1 MPSREVHVDNLV
13 DGCRILANAG
23 LAELYTGH
31 VSARTDDGVLVPAHR
46 HDQGYGLESVTADSI
61 IEVSID
67 GEPHEEDVEP
77 PSEFTI
83 HSGILE
89 ARPGVASV
97 AHAHPLYATGLSVAG
112 TCIEPSSLDAAL
124 LGGSVPVFDPGPK
137 LIHTVAEGA
146 ALAEALGDGAAALIR
161 GHGAVTVGES
171 VAAAVTRMYVL
182 ERAAR
187 LQFVAAQ
194 FGGADRDADPFDG
207 DVLAESGEGFLEEA
221 FEYLR
226 RQYVGDASPPAIG
239 IR

>member
-1 MPSREVHVDNLV
+1 MSTHSERVDDLV

-31 VSARTDDGVLVPAHR
+31 ISARSDGGVIVPAHR
-46 HDQGYGLESVTADSI
+46 HDEGYGLESVTADSV
-61 IEVSID
+61 IEVSQD
-67 GEPHEEDVEP
+67 GVPSDEGVEP

-83 HSGILE
+83 HAGILE
-89 ARPGVASV
+89 ARSDVESV

-112 TCIEPSSLDAAL
+112 TGIEPTSLDAAL

-137 LIHTVAEGA
+137 LIHTEAEGA
-146 ALAEALGDGAAALIR
+146 ALADALGERQAALIR
-161 GHGAVTVGES
+161 GHGAVTVGSS
-171 VAAAVTRMYVL
+171 VAAATTRMYVL

-187 LQFVAAQ
+187 LQYVAAQ
-194 FGGADRDADPFDG
+194 FGGADSSHEPFDG

-226 RQYVGDASPPAIG
+226 RQYAGDATPPAIG